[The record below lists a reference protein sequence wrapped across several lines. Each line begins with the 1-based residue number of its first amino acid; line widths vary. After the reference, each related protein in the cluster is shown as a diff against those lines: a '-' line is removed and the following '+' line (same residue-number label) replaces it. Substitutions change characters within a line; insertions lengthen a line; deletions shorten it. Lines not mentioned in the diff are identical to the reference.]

1 MSIELLMAKQMC
13 DHLRSLAAHE
23 FHIPE
28 VDARLE
34 QILDAATLLWGNI
47 KLMENNPSPSADA
60 EAVGGVTEEMVRSLV
75 PVCRMALRKAGHN
88 RTEMIYLNDDDI
100 EIIVRA
106 ALKASLPPPPV
117 TDGGWVSLAQR
128 TPGHGVYLFYYPE
141 GTFDECR
148 YSESTCIAFWDDDQ
162 KVARGEYHGP
172 VEPSH
177 WRPLPPPPE
186 AMGG

>member
-47 KLMENNPSPSADA
+47 KLMENNPSPSVAA
-60 EAVGGVTEEMVRSLV
+60 EAVGGVTEEMVEQVSDSLMV
-75 PVCRMALRKAGHN
+75 LHDGPPTTQVSVTH
-88 RTEMIYLNDDDI
+88 TSI
-100 EIIVRA
+100 RA
-106 ALKASLPPPPV
+106 ALEAV
-117 TDGGWVSLAQR
+117 MGGDGWVKCSER
-128 TPGHGVYLFYYPE
+128 MPE
-141 GTFDECR
+141 K
-148 YSESTCIAFWDDDQ
+148 S
-162 KVARGEYHGP
+162 GEYLCYLAAPEMMITFWAKGESSHEDFWRRH
-172 VEPSH
+172 VTH

-186 AMGG
+186 AMGGA